1 MSFGKTLFT
10 LAVIAC
16 VVFGEGDKKEATTDK
31 TPSDVVELNAASYT
45 KFVKENKLAV
55 VEFYA
60 PWCGHCKAFM
70 PEYERTATAL
80 KERGVPVA
88 RIDGSTETD
97 VSEAEAIQ
105 GFPTIKVYVDGESVV
120 YDGPRSKDGIIAFVE
135 KAQQPAYVTITEKK
149 ALDEFVAE
157 NPNVVLGF
165 IGDVDTDGPE
175 AQDMFVKTAKAM
187 HFSGRT
193 KFVMVS
199 EASLIAADAEGPTFE
214 FRQPD
219 LDQPARFDMEGSEY
233 DAHVPLQQRF
243 SHWIASLSMPALGE
257 INQDTYQG
265 YVDAGHPLVW
275 FVVADKSDA
284 ATLEKY
290 AFVRQVAKENIGRLS
305 FVLLDAKEQPR
316 QVANLG
322 LEKDALPGLVATD
335 RLRYA
340 LKGELTEAS
349 LRAFLKEYL
358 EGKAE
363 PTLKSQDVP
372 TEEDFAASA
381 VKTVVSKSWEEVVLD
396 PSRDVLVKYYAEWC
410 GHCKAMAPNYQKAA
424 EDLVSVTDKLF
435 LAEFNFPENE
445 LKADV
450 GVRGFPTIV
459 FYPANAKDKPVT
471 YQGDRSTGSLLK
483 FIQEHKSFD
492 WEMSDEALADIA
504 AYEAELAK
512 KKAEEEAKKAD
523 NEAAPEDEEEED
535 PEVVLQKL
543 EGARKNAAKRAE
555 KKDEDKKDKEEL

>member
-1 MSFGKTLFT
+1 MSFGKTLLT
-10 LAVIAC
+10 LAVVAC
-16 VVFGEGDKKEATTDK
+16 VVFGEGDKKEATASN

-70 PEYERTATAL
+70 SEYERTATAL
-80 KERGVPVA
+80 KEMGVPVA

-97 VSEAEAIQ
+97 VSEAEGIQ
-105 GFPTIKVYVDGESVV
+105 GFPTIKVYVDGESVM
-120 YDGPRSKDGIIAFVE
+120 YDGPRSKEGIIAFVE
-135 KAQQPAYVTITEKK
+135 KAKQPAYVTITEKK
-149 ALDEFVAE
+149 ALDAFVAA

-175 AQDMFVKTAKAM
+175 AQEMFVKTAKAM
-187 HFSGRT
+187 HFTGRT
-193 KFVMVS
+193 KFAMVS
-199 EASLIAADAEGPTFE
+199 EAAMIAPDAEGPIFE

-219 LDQPARFDMEGSEY
+219 LTEPARFDMAGGDH
-233 DAHVPLQQRF
+233 DAHVPLEQRF
-243 SHWIASLSMPALGE
+243 AHWIASLAMPALGE

-265 YVDAGHPLVW
+265 YVEAGHPFVW

-290 AFVRQVAKENIGRLS
+290 AFVRQIAKENLGRLS
-305 FVLLDAKEQPR
+305 FVLLDAKEQAR
-316 QVANLG
+316 QTANLG
-322 LEKDALPGLVATD
+322 LEKDALPGVVATD

-340 LKGELTEAS
+340 LRGALTEAS
-349 LRAFLKEYL
+349 LRAFLQEYL
-358 EGKAE
+358 AGRAE
-363 PTLKSQDVP
+363 PTLKSQEEP
-372 TEEDFAASA
+372 TAEAFGASA
-381 VKTVVSKSWEEVVLD
+381 VKTVVSKSWERVVLD
-396 PSRDVLVKYYAEWC
+396 ESRDVLVKYYAEWC

-459 FYPANAKDKPVT
+459 FYPAGAKDKPVT
-471 YQGDRSTGSLLK
+471 YKGDRSTGSLLQ

-492 WEMSDEALADIA
+492 WAMPDEALADIA

-523 NEAAPEDEEEED
+523 NEAAPEEEEEEED

-543 EGARKNAAKRAE
+543 EEARKNAAKRA
-555 KKDEDKKDKEEL
+555 DKKEDKEEL